1 VRNKRFL
8 GWLMPNRT
16 ARRSLKSNLPAQKKK
31 NKSRTKVENKEETSD
46 LNKLVVYETFVSRVW
61 YDLVMSF
68 EDLRHTPDFELPP
81 NAPEAPADL
90 LSLIEEC
97 HEGLHKAM
105 IHKMVRRG
113 KYESIATIICQENPN
128 KKTRPTASAEDI
140 ADYCMMC
147 MQYEIDKS
155 DDPGSYRV
163 MLIGPPGRGRFER
176 SKHVELG
183 DGDGMA
189 RSKTM
194 MTEAELVDAQ
204 GQYIGELHSQ
214 IVAMSET
221 VHSMIKPLLQENK
234 EMMKIVSDAS
244 RKQAEI
250 EREKMRHELEL
261 KMHND
266 QIKLEEAKEEMKSE
280 RWRETMDVIKESGA
294 IEGVMKAVLK
304 KMNQRKDDDDDD
316 DEEEEEEATTSSSA
330 SSDSSGSSSQ
340 GNETPKTAKKS
351 AKKKSSKLEKA
362 KSKSG
367 RPKFKKRKK
376 AKPSPKNDV
385 NLKQGTIDAIEK
397 GEEMTQEQLAE
408 VFEQSGLK
416 KAQDNPTAIM
426 VEILKMMIDEKDQ
439 WGIIEQTLSKEQMV
453 VFKKIME
460 SGKDSVIHKLLKE
473 LYEMKGARRLLK
485 LEQHLDEEQQKYIDK
500 LLEIAM
506 SD

>member
-1 VRNKRFL
+1 
-8 GWLMPNRT
+8 
-16 ARRSLKSNLPAQKKK
+16 
-31 NKSRTKVENKEETSD
+31 
-46 LNKLVVYETFVSRVW
+46 
-61 YDLVMSF
+61 MSF

-128 KKTRPTASAEDI
+128 KKTKPTASPEDI

-304 KMNQRKDDDDDD
+304 KMNQRKEEDDDDD
-316 DEEEEEEATTSSSA
+316 DEAEEESTTQSSA
-330 SSDSSGSSSQ
+330 SSGPSPSSSQ
-340 GNETPKTAKKS
+340 GHETPTSAKRKG
-351 AKKKSSKLEKA
+351 KKKSSKLEKA

-376 AKPSPKNDV
+376 AKASSGASAKKKV
-385 NLKQGTIDAIEK
+385 NLKQGTVDAIEN
-397 GEEMTQEQLAE
+397 GEEMTQDQLAE

-439 WGIIEQTLSKEQMV
+439 WGIIEDTLSKEQMV

-485 LEQHLDEEQQKYIDK
+485 LEQHLDEDQQKYIDK

>member
-1 VRNKRFL
+1 
-8 GWLMPNRT
+8 
-16 ARRSLKSNLPAQKKK
+16 
-31 NKSRTKVENKEETSD
+31 
-46 LNKLVVYETFVSRVW
+46 
-61 YDLVMSF
+61 
-68 EDLRHTPDFELPP
+68 
-81 NAPEAPADL
+81 
-90 LSLIEEC
+90 
-97 HEGLHKAM
+97 
-105 IHKMVRRG
+105 
-113 KYESIATIICQENPN
+113 
-128 KKTRPTASAEDI
+128 
-140 ADYCMMC
+140 